1 MPGLNELENVT
12 IAGRIWGAYVEEPQ
26 FRIDGLP
33 DRLVGLTELLKYILD
48 NLGGA
53 IAVFTTL
60 QENFAGTT
68 YDIPLAVNNGKLPAD
83 EDKVEVFT
91 NGILD
96 YPVLD
101 YSIVRNGPG
110 VSDQILFTDERLPQA
125 LLVRFI
131 A

>member
-1 MPGLNELENVT
+1 MPGLNDLPNVNIT
-12 IAGRIWGAYVEEPQ
+12 GRLYGAYQDEPS
-26 FRIDGLP
+26 FALAGVDGLT
-33 DRLVGLTELLKYILD
+33 GLTELLQYILD

-60 QENFAGTT
+60 QENFSGTT